1 LKVTASRQ
9 SQPDEIDRLIA
20 EMKGEVPEELTDTQ
34 VVQRG
39 MAGSAKRKGSGTVNN
54 RSLSQQAALN
64 EQRLMDLSDPFDG
77 GLLDL
82 SDPAV
87 RAEIEREQANDI
99 ELKVDEDRVRA
110 AQREKDLELEEILDD
125 RLNQLSVQINDLKG
139 QTTGFPVGVTS
150 EERIELKKSEDS
162 IKERLRIVQ
171 DEFDVTKKILDNLRI
186 KLSPNPVIG
195 GVEETKPV
203 FEPGVVNVYN
213 RESGPAFPER
223 DRFKTRQKLR
233 EAETGEKT
241 LPRFFKDDFVGNISE
256 QAFNLPVKRSVTV
269 PLTSGQDAVFTD
281 SEAMQRNREGIFGI
295 PGVELQN
302 TAIGRALSTPYEFY
316 GELIKLPFAEA
327 NIGSGLGDRVGLQG
341 KTGGVMFTPTAP
353 QGRPVDEERLTQ
365 QIQTRKNIIDAN
377 NDEIKLLNEQIS
389 GRRSGARIGDLTAR
403 IALLEDDNDQ
413 KRAELRQLDRISNAY
428 VK

>member
-1 LKVTASRQ
+1 M
-9 SQPDEIDRLIA
+9 DEIDRLIA
-20 EMKGEVPEELTDTQ
+20 EMTGEVPEKPTDTQ

-64 EQRLMDLSDPFDG
+64 EQRLMNLSDPFDG

-186 KLSPNPVIG
+186 KLSPKPVIG

-223 DRFKTRQKLR
+223 DRFKTRQKLK

-256 QAFNLPVKRSVTV
+256 QAFNLPVKRRVTV

-281 SEAMQRNREGIFGI
+281 SEAMQKNREGIFGI

-327 NIGSGLGDRVGLQG
+327 NIGSGLDRVGLQG

-353 QGRPVDEERLTQ
+353 QGRPVDEERLVQ
-365 QIQTRKNIIDAN
+365 QIQNRKNIIDSN

>member
-1 LKVTASRQ
+1 VTASRQ

>member
-1 LKVTASRQ
+1 M
-9 SQPDEIDRLIA
+9 DEIDRLIA
-20 EMKGEVPEELTDTQ
+20 EMTGEVPEKPTDTQ

-54 RSLSQQAALN
+54 RSLSGQARLN
-64 EQRLMDLSDPFDG
+64 EQRLMNLSDPFDG

-87 RAEIEREQANDI
+87 RAEIEREQENDI

-150 EERIELKKSEDS
+150 EDRIELKKSEDS

-241 LPRFFKDDFVGNISE
+241 LPRFFKDDFLGNISE
-256 QAFNLPVKRSVTV
+256 QKFNLPDKIGSTKVGPEVTV
-269 PLTSGQDAVFTD
+269 PLTDGGEAVFTD
-281 SEAMQRNREGIFGI
+281 SEAKQRNREGIFGI

-353 QGRPVDEERLTQ
+353 QGRPVDEERLVQ
-365 QIQTRKNIIDAN
+365 QIQNRKNIIDAN
-377 NDEIKLLNEQIS
+377 NDEINLLNEQIS

>member
-1 LKVTASRQ
+1 MTASRQ